1 MAGVKRSFNAMRGLD
16 DTVGVAIA
24 AIKPAMS
31 AQVEAAESAES
42 AEAVTRTPS
51 PTFPPLVGDPPRF
64 NPGSS
69 IVFVGIRG
77 AGKSTLAVIA
87 SSAMKLKVI
96 DMEAAFQRATAF
108 SSAGYKKLNGSLECQ
123 KQQAEVLRGVLDCSR
138 TGCVI
143 VCSWME
149 RRVQRLLREFAATNP
164 VIHILRDAAAIQDHL
179 GIREKAKMNDLLR
192 VSSAIFRTCTNFE
205 FFNISEPPS
214 HRIDSTL
221 QRFAFAPYLA
231 LKKAERHLLKF
242 LSLIY
247 PVGTSPFLE
256 PVSPLACIPLVE
268 RHFTYA
274 LSMPL
279 PGILNG
285 SFDIEENVTG
295 VDAVEIVVED
305 LAEGTDSEDAGGFHC
320 ELASTIARGVG
331 MARRRTVLPINL
343 HIVLP
348 EAPSEGATKSY
359 KDLLAHGLRLVP
371 EMITVDLRLD
381 DSDLSPLLTSERRS
395 KVIGHYSITMNP
407 PPWDSPTWVS
417 LYKRARWLGCDLVR
431 LTRLANEAEDRDA
444 VSRLR
449 SAVASLNGSQIPLI
463 AYNSGHQ
470 GRTSA
475 CFNSILT
482 TVAPYSSTKRD
493 SHYTGMPCLTASA
506 ATRALYAS
514 FIYDTMKLYVF
525 GVNVGY
531 SISPAMHNAA
541 LIACGIPHVYKPFS
555 ADSLSDLKHLI
566 EDPYFG
572 GASVGLPYKV
582 EIISLTHSLSRHA
595 RAIGA
600 VNTLIPVR
608 QLNPDGSIPEGAAL
622 FNGMN
627 KAGPVRALHGENT
640 DWIGIRACIRR
651 GLSPAN
657 AVKPGTCGI
666 IVGAGGMAR
675 AAVYAMLQ
683 IGVKN
688 IIIYNRTA
696 ANAEKM
702 ARDFTELL
710 EKDDSD
716 LSSGGETKFHIM
728 NGRDDPWPPD
738 FKLPTIIIS
747 CIPTHRIGNVPAP
760 DFTVPEA
767 WLKSQTGG
775 VVIELGYKT
784 LDTPLLRQARKEAS
798 RGWVALD
805 GLDLLPDQGFA
816 QFEFFT
822 GRRAPRRLMTQDSL
836 LAYMDEQGSSNQGE
850 LQLRLRSI
858 AEQEG

>member
-1 MAGVKRSFNAMRGLD
+1 
-16 DTVGVAIA
+16 
-24 AIKPAMS
+24 
-31 AQVEAAESAES
+31 
-42 AEAVTRTPS
+42 
-51 PTFPPLVGDPPRF
+51 
-64 NPGSS
+64 
-69 IVFVGIRG
+69 
-77 AGKSTLAVIA
+77 
-87 SSAMKLKVI
+87 
-96 DMEAAFQRATAF
+96 
-108 SSAGYKKLNGSLECQ
+108 
-123 KQQAEVLRGVLDCSR
+123 
-138 TGCVI
+138 
-143 VCSWME
+143 
-149 RRVQRLLREFAATNP
+149 
-164 VIHILRDAAAIQDHL
+164 
-179 GIREKAKMNDLLR
+179 
-192 VSSAIFRTCTNFE
+192 
-205 FFNISEPPS
+205 
-214 HRIDSTL
+214 
-221 QRFAFAPYLA
+221 
-231 LKKAERHLLKF
+231 
-242 LSLIY
+242 
-247 PVGTSPFLE
+247 
-256 PVSPLACIPLVE
+256 
-268 RHFTYA
+268 
-274 LSMPL
+274 
-279 PGILNG
+279 
-285 SFDIEENVTG
+285 
-295 VDAVEIVVED
+295 
-305 LAEGTDSEDAGGFHC
+305 
-320 ELASTIARGVG
+320 
-331 MARRRTVLPINL
+331 
-343 HIVLP
+343 
-348 EAPSEGATKSY
+348 
-359 KDLLAHGLRLVP
+359 
-371 EMITVDLRLD
+371 
-381 DSDLSPLLTSERRS
+381 
-395 KVIGHYSITMNP
+395 
-407 PPWDSPTWVS
+407 
-417 LYKRARWLGCDLVR
+417 
-431 LTRLANEAEDRDA
+431 
-444 VSRLR
+444 
-449 SAVASLNGSQIPLI
+449 
-463 AYNSGHQ
+463 
-470 GRTSA
+470 
-475 CFNSILT
+475 
-482 TVAPYSSTKRD
+482 
-493 SHYTGMPCLTASA
+493 
-506 ATRALYAS
+506 
-514 FIYDTMKLYVF
+514 MKLYVF

-622 FNGMN
+622 FSGMN
-627 KAGPVRALHGENT
+627 KAGPVKALHGENT

-710 EKDDSD
+710 EKDECD
-716 LSSGGETKFHIM
+716 LFSSGETKFHIM
-728 NGRDDPWPPD
+728 HGRDDPWPPD

-822 GRRAPRRLMTQDSL
+822 GKRAPRRLMTQDSL
-836 LAYMDEQGSSNQGE
+836 LAYVDEQGSSNQGE